1 MEKLS
6 ITVTEEHAEAIRHRV
21 ESGEYGSTSEVI
33 RAALRLLDK
42 DDEAHRQRIE
52 SIRQRIKAS
61 LDDARPSLSSDE
73 VREHMD
79 ALIAETERNW
89 KPRASR

>member
-6 ITVTEEHAEAIRHRV
+6 ITVTEEHAEAIRGRV
-21 ESGEYGSTSEVI
+21 ESGEYGSVSEVI

-42 DDEAHRQRIE
+42 DESLHQERIE
-52 SIRQRIKAS
+52 SVRRRIQAS
-61 LDDARPSLSSDE
+61 IDDPRPSLSSDE
-73 VREHMD
+73 VRESLD
-79 ALIAETERNW
+79 ELIEETRRNW

>member
-6 ITVTEEHAEAIRHRV
+6 ITVTEEHAEAIRSRV

-42 DDEAHRQRIE
+42 DEEMYQERLETIRRRIQA
-52 SIRQRIKAS
+52 SI
-61 LDDARPSLSSDE
+61 DDPRPSLSGEE
-73 VREHMD
+73 VRTSID
-79 ALIAETERNW
+79 TLVAKTRRTW
-89 KPRASR
+89 KPRAKR